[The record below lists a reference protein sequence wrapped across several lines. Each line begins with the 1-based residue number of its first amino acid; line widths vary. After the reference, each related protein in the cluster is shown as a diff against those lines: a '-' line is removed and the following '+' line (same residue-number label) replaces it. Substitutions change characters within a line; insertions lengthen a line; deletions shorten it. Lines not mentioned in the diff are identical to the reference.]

1 MRIVRQF
8 IGETSSSGPLVV
20 LVAILFALQAL
31 IGGFGTGA
39 MAQMASAQEIICS
52 SHGAEEGRSQ
62 APGQKQGMD
71 CCLTACQIA
80 ASLQAGIAPKG
91 PAEPV
96 LLAIRQTQPPV
107 TKDLSL
113 PPRHLGLSRDARG
126 PPSFS
131 I

>member
-8 IGETSSSGPLVV
+8 IGETSSSGPVVV
-20 LVAILFALQAL
+20 LVALLFAVQAL

-39 MAQMASAQEIICS
+39 MAQVRSTQEIICS
-52 SHGAEEGRSQ
+52 GYGVEDETPK

-80 ASLQAGIAPKG
+80 ASLQAGVPPKA
-91 PAEPV
+91 PAEPA
-96 LLAIRQTQPPV
+96 LLAAGQVQPPAAEEP
-107 TKDLSL
+107 SL

-126 PPSFS
+126 PPSLS